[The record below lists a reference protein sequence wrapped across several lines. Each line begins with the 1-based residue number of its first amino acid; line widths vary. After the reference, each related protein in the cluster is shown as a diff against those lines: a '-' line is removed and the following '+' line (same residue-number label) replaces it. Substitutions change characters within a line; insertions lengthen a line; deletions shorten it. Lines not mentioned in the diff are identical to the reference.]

1 MAKATG
7 LTGNFKGKI
16 GNIVG
21 YQLKNSNNKVTL
33 GVRTYV
39 AEVANP
45 KTELQAI
52 QRMKMAPAINFYRQL
67 QEILDNAWQG
77 TKYGT
82 KSRQYF
88 MSLAMKQSTG
98 IPFLVKGDKKF
109 YPGEYPVAVG
119 SIPSVQAT
127 FDGSNAILTSLF
139 MSEEFST
146 LGALSSG
153 LITENAQVRNGDKL
167 TFLAVKKNTSGEY
180 IPFYGSINLDSASTE
195 NIDDVLPVF
204 ISELNQN
211 GTNLRVEFNVNTGE
225 SVVAAA
231 IIISRLD
238 TTGVTP
244 QWQRSN
250 ATMLCSDAYKADMM
264 GAEKYAAAIASY
276 MASGNYSSDWYL
288 NIGLTGSTPTTESGN
303 GGGGNGGGGDIP
315 VNP

>member
-7 LTGNFKGKI
+7 LTGNFKGKV

-39 AEVANP
+39 AEVSNP

-119 SIPSVQAT
+119 SIPSKKFLD
-127 FDGSNAILTSLF
+127 FDDPDYCDTDLSAI
-139 MSEEFST
+139 EDAANW
-146 LGALSSG
+146 GALSQAIISKNVG
-153 LITENAQVRNGDKL
+153 IKNGDKITAIL
-167 TFLAVKKNTSGEY
+167 VGKNSSGEY
-180 IPFYGSINLDSASTE
+180 IPFYGSVIVDTTSTE
-195 NIDDVLPVF
+195 TIDAVATSGGLAFGFEQDVVQIG
-204 ISELNQN
+204 ISGVSMEK
-211 GTNLRVEFNVNTGE
+211 
-225 SVVAAA
+225 VAGA

-250 ATMLCSDAYKADMM
+250 ATMFCSDTYKADMM

-288 NIGLTGSTPTTESGN
+288 NIGLTGSTPTTDSGN

>member
-7 LTGNFKGKI
+7 LTGNFKGKV

-33 GVRTYV
+33 GVRTYI

-119 SIPSVQAT
+119 SINGVGVTEIIGKLIHTTLRCESTPT
-127 FDGSNAILTSLF
+127 DFGN
-139 MSEEFST
+139 FSQMLL
-146 LGALSSG
+146 LGNINL
-153 LITENAQVRNGDKL
+153 RNGDKITVIVCGKNSL
-167 TFLAVKKNTSGEY
+167 QEYVPVFLS
-180 IPFYGSINLDSASTE
+180 F
-195 NIDDVLPVF
+195 NIDKDSTAAMNNVIPSAVLSMQVSQGKVS
-204 ISELNQN
+204 ISVDTTDIL
-211 GTNLRVEFNVNTGE
+211 

-231 IIISRLD
+231 VIVSRLD

-250 ATMLCSDAYKADMM
+250 ATMFCSDTYKADMM
-264 GAEKYAAAIASY
+264 GADKYAAAIASY

-288 NIGLTGSTPTTESGN
+288 NIGLTGSTPTTDSGN
-303 GGGGNGGGGDIP
+303 GGGTGGGNDEPPI
-315 VNP
+315 NP

>member
-7 LTGNFKGKI
+7 LTGNFKGKV

-39 AEVANP
+39 AEVSNP

-98 IPFLVKGDKKF
+98 IPFIVKGDKKF

-119 SIPSVQAT
+119 SIPSVT
-127 FDGSNAILTSLF
+127 VNDLSGDIIKTSLSLDDGF
-139 MSEEFST
+139 TNFGE
-146 LGALSSG
+146 LSQG
-153 LITENAQVRNGDKL
+153 LIDKNISLRNGDKI
-167 TFLAVKKNTSGEY
+167 TVIFCGKNITGEY
-180 IPFYGSINLDSASTE
+180 IPLYISFNLDTASTASVVDV
-195 NIDDVLPVF
+195 IDDRFLTV
-204 ISELNQN
+204 S
-211 GTNLRVEFNVNTGE
+211 VNSGILAFGLE
-225 SVVAAA
+225 AAQLQDLSAAA
-231 IIISRLD
+231 VIVSRLD

-250 ATMLCSDAYKADMM
+250 ATMFCSDTYKADMM

-288 NIGLTGSTPTTESGN
+288 NIGLTGSTPTNDSGN
-303 GGGGNGGGGDIP
+303 GGGGGGDDEPPI
-315 VNP
+315 NP

>member
-7 LTGNFKGKI
+7 LTGNFKGKV

-39 AEVANP
+39 AEVSNP

-98 IPFLVKGDKKF
+98 IPFLEKGDKKF

-127 FDGSNAILTSLF
+127 FASESSIKTSLVL
-139 MSEEFST
+139 SEEVIT
-146 LGALSSG
+146 LGELSAD
-153 LITENAQVRNGDKL
+153 LIANNAQVRNGDKL
-167 TFLAVKKNTSGEY
+167 TFIAVKVNASGEH
-180 IPFYGSINLDSASTE
+180 IPFYGSINLDTASTT
-195 NIDDVLPVF
+195 NLVDVQPSFIDDLKPSAKNLQVLF
-204 ISELNQN
+204 K
-211 GTNLRVEFNVNTGE
+211 VNTGE
-225 SVVAAA
+225 NLVAAA
-231 IIISRLD
+231 VIISRLD

-250 ATMLCSDAYKADMM
+250 ATMVCSDTYKADMM
-264 GAEKYAAAIASY
+264 GATKYAAAIASY

-288 NIGLTGSTPTTESGN
+288 NIGLTGSTPTTDSGN
-303 GGGGNGGGGDIP
+303 GGGGGGGGDIP

>member
-7 LTGNFKGKI
+7 LTGNFKGKV

-39 AEVANP
+39 AEVSNP

-98 IPFLVKGDKKF
+98 IPFIVKGDKKF

-119 SIPSVQAT
+119 SIPSQE
-127 FDGSNAILTSLF
+127 FTSLASTNVNPTSIKYQDTTTVF
-139 MSEEFST
+139 GTFSQDLIDSN
-146 LGALSSG
+146 LGL
-153 LITENAQVRNGDKL
+153 RNGDKITVIMVL
-167 TFLAVKKNTSGEY
+167 KKDNGDYVPMFASV
-180 IPFYGSINLDSASTE
+180 NLDIASTE
-195 NIDDVLPVF
+195 SVDNVMSAAGINYDFESNIINLG
-204 ISELNQN
+204 ILNVQ
-211 GTNLRVEFNVNTGE
+211 GDF
-225 SVVAAA
+225 VAGA

-250 ATMLCSDAYKADMM
+250 SVMTCSDTYKADLM
-264 GAEKYAAAIASY
+264 GTEKYAAAIASY

-303 GGGGNGGGGDIP
+303 GGGGGGDDEPPI
-315 VNP
+315 NP

>member
-7 LTGNFKGKI
+7 LTGNFKGKV

-39 AEVANP
+39 AEVSNP

-119 SIPSVQAT
+119 SIPSVQAA
-127 FDGSNAILTSLF
+127 FGSPNVVKTSLLSTDAF
-139 MSEEFST
+139 VT
-146 LGALSSG
+146 LGDLSAV
-153 LITENAQVRNGDKL
+153 LIAKNAQVRNGDKL
-167 TFLAVKKNTSGEY
+167 TFIAVKKNASGEY
-180 IPFYGSINLDSASTE
+180 IPFFGSINLDSASKDSLDNVKPSFIHEFYSTDSVL
-195 NIDDVLPVF
+195 NISFD
-204 ISELNQN
+204 
-211 GTNLRVEFNVNTGE
+211 FNAGE
-225 SVVAAA
+225 SLVAAA

-250 ATMLCSDAYKADMM
+250 ATMVCSDTYKADMM
-264 GAEKYAAAIASY
+264 GAEKYATAIASY

-288 NIGLTGSTPTTESGN
+288 NIGLTGSTPTTDSGN
-303 GGGGNGGGGDIP
+303 GGGGGGGGNIP

>member
-7 LTGNFKGKI
+7 LTGNFKGKV

-39 AEVANP
+39 AEVSNP

-119 SIPSVQAT
+119 SINGVAVTEIIGSVIGT
-127 FDGSNAILTSLF
+127 SLLCDGSPSNF
-139 MSEEFST
+139 GDFSQK
-146 LGALSSG
+146 
-153 LITENAQVRNGDKL
+153 LITGNLNLRNGDKI
-167 TFLAVKKNTSGEY
+167 TVIVCGKNTLGEY
-180 IPFYGSINLDSASTE
+180 VPFYFSFNLDKDSTAAMNDIIPSA
-195 NIDDVLPVF
+195 VLSMQVSQGKLS
-204 ISELNQN
+204 ISVTSSEIA
-211 GTNLRVEFNVNTGE
+211 
-225 SVVAAA
+225 SVAAA
-231 IIISRLD
+231 AVIVSRLD

-250 ATMLCSDAYKADMM
+250 ATMFCSDAYKADMM

-288 NIGLTGSTPTTESGN
+288 NIGLTGSTPTTDSGGDDN
-303 GGGGNGGGGDIP
+303 GGGDEPPI

>member
-7 LTGNFKGKI
+7 LTGNFKGKV

-39 AEVANP
+39 AEVSNP

-98 IPFLVKGDKKF
+98 IPFIVKGDKKF
-109 YPGEYPVAVG
+109 YPGEYPVAIG
-119 SIPSVQAT
+119 SIPTANVTNITNKVFKTSI
-127 FDGSNAILTSLF
+127 ILSENGEDFGDLSRVLLRENLSL
-139 MSEEFST
+139 
-146 LGALSSG
+146 
-153 LITENAQVRNGDKL
+153 RNGDKL
-167 TFLAVKKNTSGEY
+167 TFIFVCKNSNGEY
-180 IPFYGSINLDSASTE
+180 IPYYVSCNLNIESTE
-195 NIDDVLPVF
+195 SIADVISDDILQILNMDGVLTV
-204 ISELNQN
+204 
-211 GTNLRVEFNVNTGE
+211 
-225 SVVAAA
+225 SVGLAGITEVDAAA
-231 IIISRLD
+231 VIISRLD

-250 ATMLCSDAYKADMM
+250 ANMFCSDTYKADMM

-288 NIGLTGSTPTTESGN
+288 NIGLTGSTPTTNTGN
-303 GGGGNGGGGDIP
+303 GGGTGGGDDEPPI
-315 VNP
+315 NP

>member
-7 LTGNFKGKI
+7 LTGNFKGKV

-77 TKYGT
+77 TRYGT

-119 SIPSVQAT
+119 SIPSQE
-127 FDGSNAILTSLF
+127 F
-139 MSEEFST
+139 MD
-146 LGALSSG
+146 LSSADANKTTILADDELTIYGEFCQYIVTNNLG
-153 LITENAQVRNGDKL
+153 LKNGDKITIIL
-167 TFLAVKKNTSGEY
+167 IGVNDRGEY
-180 IPFYGSINLDSASTE
+180 IPMYGSLNLDNASTE
-195 NIDDVLPVF
+195 NVDDVFDAAGLVY
-204 ISELNQN
+204 
-211 GTNLRVEFNVNTGE
+211 NVNNGNLGLGFKGE
-225 SVVAAA
+225 SISKVAGA

-238 TTGVTP
+238 TNGVTP

-250 ATMLCSDAYKADMM
+250 STMLCSDAYKADMM
-264 GAEKYAAAIASY
+264 GTEKYAAAIASY

-303 GGGGNGGGGDIP
+303 GGGTGGGDDEPPI
-315 VNP
+315 NP

>member
-7 LTGNFKGKI
+7 LTGNFKGKV

-39 AEVANP
+39 AEVSNP

-52 QRMKMAPAINFYRQL
+52 QRMKMAPAINFYRLL

-88 MSLAMKQSTG
+88 MSLAMKQLTG
-98 IPFLVKGDKKF
+98 IPFLEKGDKKF
-109 YPGEYPVAVG
+109 YPSEYPVAVG
-119 SIPSVQAT
+119 SIPSKRFLNFT
-127 FDGSNAILTSLF
+127 DPDFCETEIDGDDNAANW
-139 MSEEFST
+139 
-146 LGALSSG
+146 GALSQSIINQNIG
-153 LITENAQVRNGDKL
+153 IKNGDKITAIL
-167 TFLAVKKNTSGEY
+167 VGKNDAGEY
-180 IPFYGSINLDSASTE
+180 IPFYGSVNIDTTSTE
-195 NIDDVLPVF
+195 VIADVARAGGLQ
-204 ISELNQN
+204 IQINQN
-211 GTNLRVEFNVNTGE
+211 
-225 SVVAAA
+225 VVAIGIDNVSMVKVAGA

-238 TTGVTP
+238 TTGVSP
-244 QWQRSN
+244 QWLRSN
-250 ATMLCSDAYKADMM
+250 ATMVCSDTYKADMM

-288 NIGLTGSTPTTESGN
+288 NIGLTGSTPTTDSGN
-303 GGGGNGGGGDIP
+303 GGGNGGGGDIP

>member
-7 LTGNFKGKI
+7 LTGNFKGKV

-39 AEVANP
+39 AEVSNP

-98 IPFLVKGDKKF
+98 IPFIVKGDKKF

-119 SIPSVQAT
+119 SIPSVAVTEIAT
-127 FDGSNAILTSLF
+127 RIVKTSLLCEDTPTDF
-139 MSEEFST
+139 
-146 LGALSSG
+146 GNLSQK
-153 LITENAQVRNGDKL
+153 LITGNTFLRNGDKVTIIL
-167 TFLAVKKNTSGEY
+167 CAKNTLGEHVPMY
-180 IPFYGSINLDSASTE
+180 VSFNLDKDSTSAVTDVIKSSEMSVQISNGKVTISLDSTAYT
-195 NIDDVLPVF
+195 
-204 ISELNQN
+204 QA
-211 GTNLRVEFNVNTGE
+211 T
-225 SVVAAA
+225 AAA
-231 IIISRLD
+231 VIISRLD
-238 TTGVTP
+238 TTGITP

-250 ATMLCSDAYKADMM
+250 ATMFCSEDYKSDMM

-288 NIGLTGSTPTTESGN
+288 NIGLTGSTPTTDSGGDDN
-303 GGGGNGGGGDIP
+303 GGGDEPPI

>member
-7 LTGNFKGKI
+7 LTGNFKGKV

-88 MSLAMKQSTG
+88 ISLAMKQSTG

-119 SIPSVQAT
+119 SIPSVNLT
-127 FDGSNAILTSLF
+127 DVTGSGVVTSLILTEIGST
-139 MSEEFST
+139 MGQFSQN
-146 LGALSSG
+146 LLNSNYG
-153 LITENAQVRNGDKL
+153 LRNGDKL
-167 TFLAVKKNTSGEY
+167 TFIIVTSNSSGEF
-180 IPFYGSINLDSASTE
+180 IPSFASINLNVASTE
-195 NIDDVLPVF
+195 AIENSVKVGVVDISSYDDKLMFV
-204 ISELNQN
+204 ELDPNA
-211 GTNLRVEFNVNTGE
+211 VEI
-225 SVVAAA
+225 VAAA

-250 ATMLCSDAYKADMM
+250 ATMVCSDTYKADMM

-288 NIGLTGSTPTTESGN
+288 NIGLTGSTPTTDSGN
-303 GGGGNGGGGDIP
+303 GGGGGGGDDEPPI
-315 VNP
+315 NP

>member
-7 LTGNFKGKI
+7 LTGNFKGKV

-52 QRMKMAPAINFYRQL
+52 QRMKMAPAINFNRQL

-98 IPFLVKGDKKF
+98 IPFLLKGDKKF
-109 YPGEYPVAVG
+109 YPGEYPVAIG
-119 SIPSVQAT
+119 SIPSVRVIN
-127 FDGSNAILTSLF
+127 FSNADFTTSL
-139 MSEEFST
+139 SLSAIGAN
-146 LGALSSG
+146 LGALSTN
-153 LITENAQVRNGDKL
+153 LIEANANIKNGDKL
-167 TFLAVKKNTSGEY
+167 TFITVKQLETGEFL
-180 IPFYGSINLDSASTE
+180 PSYGSINLDIASETVIQDAIPSSIDNIAAQGGRLVCSA
-195 NIDDVLPVF
+195 DL
-204 ISELNQN
+204 LN
-211 GTNLRVEFNVNTGE
+211 GE
-225 SVVAAA
+225 TLVAAA
-231 IIISRLD
+231 VIISRLD
-238 TTGVTP
+238 TTSVTP

-250 ATMLCSDAYKADMM
+250 ATMICSATYKADMM

-288 NIGLTGSTPTTESGN
+288 NIGLTGSTPTTDSGN
-303 GGGGNGGGGDIP
+303 GGGGGGGDDVPP

>member
-7 LTGNFKGKI
+7 LTGNFKGKV

-109 YPGEYPVAVG
+109 YPGEYPVAIG
-119 SIPSVQAT
+119 SIPSKRFTDFNDPDNCVTDIEA
-127 FDGSNAILTSLF
+127 D
-139 MSEEFST
+139 
-146 LGALSSG
+146 
-153 LITENAQVRNGDKL
+153 ENAANWGAFSQSIINRNVGIKNGDKITVIL
-167 TFLAVKKNTSGEY
+167 VAINNAGEY
-180 IPFYGSINLDSASTE
+180 VPFYGSAILDTTSTE
-195 NIDDVLPVF
+195 AIDDVANSGGLDIAF
-204 ISELNQN
+204 EQN
-211 GTNLRVEFNVNTGE
+211 FVAIGIYNVDL
-225 SVVAAA
+225 VKVAGA

-250 ATMLCSDAYKADMM
+250 STMLCSDTYKADMM

-288 NIGLTGSTPTTESGN
+288 NIGLTSSTPTTESGN
-303 GGGGNGGGGDIP
+303 GGGTGGGDDEPPI
-315 VNP
+315 NP

>member
-7 LTGNFKGKI
+7 LTGNFKGKV

-39 AEVANP
+39 AEVSNP

-119 SIPSVQAT
+119 SIPSVQVITFNSAT
-127 FDGSNAILTSLF
+127 FMTSISLSATAEDLGELSTKLIEANANIK
-139 MSEEFST
+139 
-146 LGALSSG
+146 
-153 LITENAQVRNGDKL
+153 NGDKL
-167 TFLAVKKNTSGEY
+167 TFITVKKLETGEFM
-180 IPFYGSINLDSASTE
+180 PSYGSINLDIES
-195 NIDDVLPVF
+195 DDSMQNVLPSSITSLVAQSGRLVCTAN
-204 ISELNQN
+204 ILNGEEL
-211 GTNLRVEFNVNTGE
+211 
-225 SVVAAA
+225 VAAA
-231 IIISRLD
+231 VIISRLD

-250 ATMLCSDAYKADMM
+250 SKMWCSGTYKTDMM

-276 MASGNYSSDWYL
+276 MTSSNYSSDWYL
-288 NIGLTGSTPTTESGN
+288 NIGLTGSTPTNDSGN
-303 GGGGNGGGGDIP
+303 GGGGGGDDEPPI
-315 VNP
+315 NP

>member
-7 LTGNFKGKI
+7 LTGNFKGKV

-109 YPGEYPVAVG
+109 YPGEYPVAIG
-119 SIPSVQAT
+119 SIPSKKFIDLSDPDTCETDFLYAENPANWGELSQ
-127 FDGSNAILTSLF
+127 SLI
-139 MSEEFST
+139 S
-146 LGALSSG
+146 LNVG
-153 LITENAQVRNGDKL
+153 IRNGDKI
-167 TFLAVKKNTSGEY
+167 TAVLVGKNSAGEY
-180 IPFYGSINLDSASTE
+180 IPFYGSVIVDTTSTE
-195 NIDDVLPVF
+195 TVATVATAGNLA
-204 ISELNQN
+204 ISYGAGHLEIGIN
-211 GTNLRVEFNVNTGE
+211 NV
-225 SVVAAA
+225 SMDKVAGA

-250 ATMLCSDAYKADMM
+250 ATMVCSDTYKADMM

-288 NIGLTGSTPTTESGN
+288 NIGLTGSTPTTDSGN

>member
-7 LTGNFKGKI
+7 LTGNFKGKV

-109 YPGEYPVAVG
+109 YPGEYPVAIG
-119 SIPSVQAT
+119 SIPSVQT
-127 FDGSNAILTSLF
+127 SFDGSNAILTSLS
-139 MSEEFST
+139 MSEAFSN

-167 TFLAVKKNTSGEY
+167 TFIAVKKNASGEY
-180 IPFYGSINLDSASTE
+180 IPIYGSINLDSASTE
-195 NIDDVLPVF
+195 NIDDVLPVV

-211 GTNLRVEFNVNTGE
+211 GSNLRVEFQANTGE
-225 SVVAAA
+225 SIVAAA
-231 IIISRLD
+231 VVISRLD
-238 TTGVTP
+238 TSGVTP

-250 ATMLCSDAYKADMM
+250 STLLCSDAYKADMM

-288 NIGLTGSTPTTESGN
+288 NIGLTGSTPTTDSGN
-303 GGGGNGGGGDIP
+303 GGGGNGGGDDIP

>member
-7 LTGNFKGKI
+7 LTGNFKGKV

-88 MSLAMKQSTG
+88 ISLAMKQSTG

-119 SIPSVQAT
+119 SIPSKKFVSL
-127 FDGSNAILTSLF
+127 SNPDFCETDILVDDESANWGEA
-139 MSEEFST
+139 SQSIVSKNV
-146 LGALSSG
+146 G
-153 LITENAQVRNGDKL
+153 IKNGDKITVIL
-167 TFLAVKKNTSGEY
+167 VGKNSAGEY
-180 IPFYGSINLDSASTE
+180 IPFYGSVIVDTTSTVTPDAVAE
-195 NIDDVLPVF
+195 PGGLA
-204 ISELNQN
+204 ISFSN
-211 GTNLRVEFNVNTGE
+211 GKVDLGIFNVSME
-225 SVVAAA
+225 KVAGA

-238 TTGVTP
+238 TTGITP

-250 ATMLCSDAYKADMM
+250 ATMVCSDTYKADMM

-276 MASGNYSSDWYL
+276 MASRNYSSDWYL
-288 NIGLTGSTPTTESGN
+288 NIGLTGSTPTTDSGN
-303 GGGGNGGGGDIP
+303 GGGGGGDDEPPI
-315 VNP
+315 NP